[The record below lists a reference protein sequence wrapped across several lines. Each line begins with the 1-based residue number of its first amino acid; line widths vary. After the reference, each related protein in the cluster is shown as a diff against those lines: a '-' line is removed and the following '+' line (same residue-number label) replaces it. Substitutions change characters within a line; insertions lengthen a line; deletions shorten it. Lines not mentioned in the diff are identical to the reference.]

1 MLIIW
6 NLHFYPFRRQFGL
19 ILKVDTWQL
28 VHGFRRAGP
37 SSLTTICH
45 GELWERNILLKNK
58 RTNNQSTE
66 DNSDNVKILDWKNAK
81 IATATLDLAFLLL
94 SSTNSAMRSESTGEI
109 LSTFHDVFCHYLSIL
124 NPSLDK
130 PSIEELEADYYHSLE
145 YALLQV
151 NFW

>member
-1 MLIIW
+1 M
-6 NLHFYPFRRQFGL
+6 
-19 ILKVDTWQL
+19 
-28 VHGFRRAGP
+28 
-37 SSLTTICH
+37 TTICH

-58 RTNNQSTE
+58 RRNNQSTE
-66 DNSDNVKILDWKNAK
+66 ENSDNVKILDWKNAK

-109 LSTFHDVFCHYLSIL
+109 LSTFHDVFCNYLSIL